1 VALPAP
7 SVSREVALPACSP
20 CWRWSRSRGKDL
32 FTAVAVGGAC
42 SRSLRNTWPYCD
54 RRSWRDKSE
63 CKGRSDR
70 ASLRRVARV
79 QQLLGVVD
87 ITIARSPGRNIGVCV
102 SSAYSY
108 LAARAA

>member
-20 CWRWSRSRGKDL
+20 CWRRSRSRGKDL

-42 SRSLRNTWPYCD
+42 SRSFSNTWACCD
-54 RRSWRDKSE
+54 RGSWRDKSE
-63 CKGRSDR
+63 YKGRSDR

-79 QQLLGVVD
+79 QQLGVVSSN
-87 ITIARSPGRNIGVCV
+87 IAGSPGHNKGVWI

-108 LAARAA
+108 LAAKAA